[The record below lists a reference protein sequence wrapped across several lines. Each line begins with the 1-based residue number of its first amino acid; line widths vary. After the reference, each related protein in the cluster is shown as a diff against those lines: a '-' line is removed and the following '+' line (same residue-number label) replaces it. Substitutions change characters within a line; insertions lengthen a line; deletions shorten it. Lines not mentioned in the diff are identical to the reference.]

1 MKHYQIN
8 STELKYLQEMIS
20 YLNAEEGNLMTTQ
33 GSKQV
38 QEIFDRI
45 KHRPVLDLII
55 DTEAINKQL
64 NEETQ
69 ND

>member
-1 MKHYQIN
+1 
-8 STELKYLQEMIS
+8 
-20 YLNAEEGNLMTTQ
+20 MTTQ

>member
-1 MKHYQIN
+1 MRHYQIN
-8 STELKYLQEMIS
+8 DIEYKYLQDMIE
-20 YLNAEEGNLMTTQ
+20 YLNNEEGNLMTEQ
-33 GSKQV
+33 GSKRV

-55 DTEAINKQL
+55 DTEAINAKL
-64 NEETQ
+64 NEENS